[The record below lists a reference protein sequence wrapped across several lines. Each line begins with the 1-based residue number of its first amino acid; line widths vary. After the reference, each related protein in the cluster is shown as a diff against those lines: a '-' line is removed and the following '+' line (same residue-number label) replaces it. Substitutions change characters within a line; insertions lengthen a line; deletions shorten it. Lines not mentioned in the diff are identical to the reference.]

1 MANEVNIDPRFMK
14 YDKAEV
20 EEILERADEM
30 LVVAKEED
38 VRGIV
43 ADYDPANY
51 DPDDSSSSSSE

>member
-20 EEILERADEM
+20 EEILDKANEM
-30 LVVAKEED
+30 LVLAEEED

-43 ADYDPANY
+43 ANY
-51 DPDDSSSSSSE
+51 DPDGSSSSE